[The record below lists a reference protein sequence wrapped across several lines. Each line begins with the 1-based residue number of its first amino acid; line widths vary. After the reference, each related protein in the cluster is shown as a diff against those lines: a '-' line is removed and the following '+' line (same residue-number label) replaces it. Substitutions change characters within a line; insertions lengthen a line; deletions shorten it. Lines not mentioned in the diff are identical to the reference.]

1 MQTKEQALTWV
12 NPLMKMGVIGYLAMH
27 AFQLGYDPG
36 FELPFWNGFVQVIIA
51 LVFVALSIIVVALK
65 RRRFYVLG
73 FFLVFVGSL
82 YISIDVLSTQSGFS
96 RLPIQFLLITIS
108 LYFLAVP
115 ARSSS
120 H

>member
-1 MQTKEQALTWV
+1 MSTKEQTLAWV
-12 NPLMKMGVIGYLAMH
+12 NPLMKIGVIGYLAMH
-27 AFQLGYDPG
+27 AFQFGYEPG
-36 FELPFWNGFVQVIIA
+36 FELPFWNGFIQVLIA
-51 LVFVALSIIVVALK
+51 LVFVSLSIVIIALK

-82 YISIDVLSTQSGFS
+82 YITIDVLATQKGFS
-96 RLPIQFLLITIS
+96 KLPIQFLLVTIS

>member
-1 MQTKEQALTWV
+1 MQTNEQALTWV